1 MKSDGE
7 FVEDIRKLTD
17 KEIIYLCREIEA
29 LNREVQKLP
38 LFAARQER
46 HINETI

>member
-1 MKSDGE
+1 MKSDDDFAE
-7 FVEDIRKLTD
+7 SIRKLTEE
-17 KEIIYLCREIEA
+17 EIIYLCREIEA